1 LGASPAL
8 LTIRRSVAIG
18 EGAVGE
24 TMKSKSPTRK
34 RRRTIAETR
43 SASGANAKDNFLI
56 AAIGASAG
64 GIEALTELMKV
75 LPADTGMGFVL
86 IQHLDPKHP
95 SILAE
100 LLSKETAMRVQEV
113 THGTRVEPN
122 HVYVIPP
129 NTSMSISGRSLQ
141 LTPREESHGIH
152 MSIDRFMRSLAEEQG
167 DRAIGVVLSG
177 SGTDGTRGLAEI
189 QAQGGVTFAQDESA
203 KYDGMPRSAI
213 AAGCVD
219 YTQSVSGIARELA
232 RMSRHPYVDVARDHG
247 AGAAELVK
255 AGHGGLSTIFHA
267 LQKATGVD
275 FTHYRQTT
283 ILRRIQRR
291 MLVHKIEALDE
302 YIERLRDDPKE
313 IQALYQDMLINV
325 TNFFRNPTVFEAMK
339 ELVFPS
345 IMKRRERAAAIR
357 IWTPGCASGEET
369 YSVAIAALESFGDK
383 GPHEPI
389 QFFGTDVSEPS
400 VAKARGG
407 VYAENIRGD
416 VSPERLLKFFSEVE
430 GDYRISKSI
439 RDMCIFAQHNLVR
452 DPPFSQMDVICCRNV
467 LIYLEP
473 VLQSKVLSLFHYAL
487 RPGGYLVLGTSE
499 GLGTAGNLFAAEDR
513 ASKIF
518 SKKASRARQVAAFSL
533 SREPDQGEYGPGAI
547 PVKVD
552 AAWSNT
558 EVQKEFDRRL
568 LTHYAP
574 AAAVINEDREILHTR
589 GNVSRYLKLAPGRA
603 SLSILKMAREG
614 LLVELRNA
622 INRAASENSLVRRQN
637 IRVKHGE
644 GNGGEAKGRASS
656 AQDSTRAVNLEVVPL
671 NVGGLKGRHFM
682 VVFEDAFIEPERKPG
697 QKASPAKESEAAAGQ
712 IGKLEQELAATKEY
726 LQSVIETHEATN
738 EELQSANEEILSSNE
753 ELQSTNEELETAKE
767 ELQSTN
773 EELGTVND
781 ELRNRNV
788 EVSHANND
796 LTNLLSS
803 IDIAVIMVGRDLTI
817 RRFTPEAQKILGLIP
832 ADIGRPLLNIN
843 PTIPIPEFQT
853 VATQV
858 MSSLRTVEKE
868 VADRNGKRYQL
879 RVLPYRTLDNKI
891 DGVVIVLV
899 DVSRRKPISIN

>member
-1 LGASPAL
+1 M
-8 LTIRRSVAIG
+8 TIG

-34 RRRTIAETR
+34 KRRIVAETR
-43 SASGANAKDNFLI
+43 AVSGANAKDNFLI

-64 GIEALTELMKV
+64 GIEALSELLRL
-75 LPADTGMGFVL
+75 LPVDTGMAFVL

-100 LLSKETAMRVQEV
+100 LLSKETAMQVKEV
-113 THGTRVEPN
+113 TQGVKVEPN

-129 NTSMSISGRSLQ
+129 NTTMSISGRSLQ
-141 LTPREESHGIH
+141 LAPREGSHGIH

-167 DRAIGVVLSG
+167 NRAIGVILSG
-177 SGTDGTRGLAEI
+177 SGTDGTLGMAEI

-213 AAGCVD
+213 AAGRVD
-219 YTQSVSGIARELA
+219 HTLPVSGIARELA
-232 RMSRHPYVDVARDHG
+232 RIARHPYVARAHS
-247 AGAAELVK
+247 AEGTEIVK
-255 AGHGGLSTIFHA
+255 AGNGGLSAIFQI
-267 LQKATGVD
+267 LNRATGVD

-291 MLVHKIEALDE
+291 MLVHKIDVLEE
-302 YIERLRDDPKE
+302 YVKRVGSDPKE
-313 IQALYQDMLINV
+313 IKALYQDMLINV
-325 TNFFRNPTVFEAMK
+325 TNFFRNPAVFDALK
-339 ELVFPS
+339 ERVFPS
-345 IMKRRERAAAIR
+345 IIRRHGREPAVR

-369 YSVAIAALESFGDK
+369 YSVAIAALESLGDK
-383 GPHEPI
+383 ASQIPI
-389 QFFGTDVSEPS
+389 QFFGTDVSEAS
-400 VAKARGG
+400 VARARGG
-407 VYAENIRGD
+407 LYPENIRGD
-416 VSPERLLKFFSEVE
+416 VSAERLLRFFSEAGEVE
-430 GDYRISKSI
+430 GGYRISKSI

-499 GLGTAGNLFAAEDR
+499 GLGAATNLFATEDR
-513 ASKIF
+513 ACKIF
-518 SKKASRARQVAAFSL
+518 SKKASRARQVVAFSMN
-533 SREPDQGEYGPGAI
+533 REPDQEEYGPAAI

-552 AAWSNT
+552 AAWNYT

-589 GNVSRYLKLAPGRA
+589 GNVSRYLKLASGRA

-622 INRAASENSLVRRQN
+622 IDRAASENSLVRRQN
-637 IRVKHGE
+637 IRVKNGE
-644 GNGGEAKGRASS
+644 ANGGGEAKGRASS
-656 AQDSTRAVNLEVVPL
+656 GQDSTRLVNFEVIPL
-671 NVGGLKGRHFM
+671 SIGGLKGQYFM

-697 QKASPAKESEAAAGQ
+697 QKASPGAKESEAAAGL

-803 IDIAVIMVGRDLTI
+803 IDIAVMMVGRDLTI

-832 ADIGRPLLNIN
+832 GDVGRPLLNIN
-843 PTIPIPEFQT
+843 PTIAIPEFQT
-853 VATQV
+853 MATQV

-899 DVSRRKPISIN
+899 DVSPRKAISIN

>member
-1 LGASPAL
+1 M
-8 LTIRRSVAIG
+8 TIG

-24 TMKSKSPTRK
+24 TMKSKTPARKK
-34 RRRTIAETR
+34 RRIVAETHA
-43 SASGANAKDNFLI
+43 ASGANAKDDFLI
-56 AAIGASAG
+56 VAIGASAG
-64 GIEALTELMKV
+64 GIEALSELLRL
-75 LPADTGMGFVL
+75 LPVDTGMAFVL

-129 NTSMSISGRSLQ
+129 NTTMSISGRSLQ
-141 LTPREESHGIH
+141 LAPREESHGMH
-152 MSIDRFMRSLAEEQG
+152 MSIDRFMRSLAEERG
-167 DRAIGVVLSG
+167 NRAIGVILSG
-177 SGTDGTRGLAEI
+177 SGTDGTLGMAEI

-203 KYDGMPRSAI
+203 KYNGMPRSAI
-213 AAGCVD
+213 AAGRVD
-219 YTQSVSGIARELA
+219 HTLPVSGIARELTRIA
-232 RMSRHPYVDVARDHG
+232 RHPYVARAH
-247 AGAAELVK
+247 AAEGAEIVK
-255 AGHGGLSTIFHA
+255 AGNGGLSAIFQI
-267 LQKATGVD
+267 LNRATGVD

-291 MLVHKIEALDE
+291 MLVHKIEVLEE
-302 YIERLRDDPKE
+302 YVKLVGSDPKE
-313 IQALYQDMLINV
+313 IKSLYQDMLISV
-325 TNFFRNPTVFEAMK
+325 TNFFRNPPVFDALK
-339 ELVFPS
+339 ERVFPS
-345 IMKRRERAAAIR
+345 IVKRHVREPAIR

-369 YSVAIAALESFGDK
+369 YSVAIAALESLGDK
-383 GPHEPI
+383 ASQVPI
-389 QFFGTDVSEPS
+389 QFFGTDVSESS
-400 VAKARGG
+400 VARARSGL
-407 VYAENIRGD
+407 YPENIRGD
-416 VSPERLLKFFSEVE
+416 VSPERLLRFFSEVNEVE
-430 GDYRISKSI
+430 GGYRISKSI

-452 DPPFSQMDVICCRNV
+452 DPPFSQMDLICCRNV

-473 VLQSKVLSLFHYAL
+473 VLQSKVISLFHYAL

-499 GLGTAGNLFAAEDR
+499 GLGTAANLFATEDR
-513 ASKIF
+513 ACKIF
-518 SKKASRARQVAAFSL
+518 SKKAGRARQVAAFSL
-533 SREPDQGEYGPGAI
+533 SREPDQDEYAAAAAI

-552 AAWSNT
+552 PAWNYT

-589 GNVSRYLKLAPGRA
+589 GNVSRYLKLASGRA

-622 INRAASENSLVRRQN
+622 IDRAASENSLVRRQN
-637 IRVKHGE
+637 IRIKNGE
-644 GNGGEAKGRASS
+644 ANGGEAKGRGSS
-656 AQDSTRAVNLEVVPL
+656 GQDSTRLVNLEVVPIS
-671 NVGGLKGRHFM
+671 VGGLKGQYFI
-682 VVFEDAFIEPERKPG
+682 VVFEDAFIEPERKLG
-697 QKASPAKESEAAAGQ
+697 QKASPGTKESQAAAGL

-803 IDIAVIMVGRDLTI
+803 IDIAVMMVGRDLTI

-832 ADIGRPLLNIN
+832 GDIGRPLLNIN
-843 PTIPIPEFQT
+843 PTIAIPEFQT
-853 VATQV
+853 MATQV

-899 DVSRRKPISIN
+899 DVSPRKPISIN